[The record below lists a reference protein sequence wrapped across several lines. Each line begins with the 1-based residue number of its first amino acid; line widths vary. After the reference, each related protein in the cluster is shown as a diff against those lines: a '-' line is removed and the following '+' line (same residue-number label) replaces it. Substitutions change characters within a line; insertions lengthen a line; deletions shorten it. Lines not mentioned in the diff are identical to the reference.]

1 MKYRY
6 AKVRGI
12 VVSYEG
18 DSQYLH
24 DGPKTIS
31 FHEKRAAGV
40 PTTLS
45 FIYLLDE

>member
-1 MKYRY
+1 MQ
-6 AKVRGI
+6 KVRGI

-24 DGPKTIS
+24 DGSKTIF
-31 FHEKRAAGV
+31 FHEKRAADV